1 MRGTD
6 AWAAPELDRG
16 ARATTKSDVY
26 SVGLVVHFMA
36 TGATPTPGRAVACPR
51 TWHASWTD
59 LVRACLARAP
69 EHRPTHDTLIA
80 LIARL
85 TEHPTARPPSTTT
98 THRP

>member
-1 MRGTD
+1 M
-6 AWAAPELDRG
+6 WAAPELDRG
-16 ARATTKSDVY
+16 ACATTKSDVY

-36 TGATPTPGRAVACPR
+36 AGAAHTPGRPVTCPR

-69 EHRPTHDTLIA
+69 EHRPSHDTLLA

-85 TEHPTARPPSTTT
+85 TDQPTARPPSTT
-98 THRP
+98 HSHAS